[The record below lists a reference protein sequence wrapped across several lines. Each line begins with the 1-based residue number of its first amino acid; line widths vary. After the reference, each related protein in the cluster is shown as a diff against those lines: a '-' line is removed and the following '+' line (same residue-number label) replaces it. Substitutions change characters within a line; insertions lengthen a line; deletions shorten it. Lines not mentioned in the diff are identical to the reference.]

1 MTDAAFAC
9 VIAAVGL
16 ACFSPLA
23 WMMNDAIY
31 PEREKRRVALRRWR
45 TLGRELRAIRKG
57 RQVPEESSVT

>member
-9 VIAAVGL
+9 TIAAVGL
-16 ACFSPLA
+16 ACFSPIA

-45 TLGRELRAIRKG
+45 TLGRELQAMNKV
-57 RQVPEESSVT
+57 RQYPRNPR